1 LGTRLAAKVWNGLAI
16 SNACGHP
23 NIKAHDNKYRFQY
36 VMTQAR
42 WRGKIRSLRRKSIA
56 AGISFVPSAAARR
69 YNGGHA
75 MSLLNEIEPLKQ
87 SALAELK
94 TAADLAALDHAKG
107 AWIGPH
113 GKFTALM
120 KQLGSLPKEE
130 KPAAGKRIN
139 AAKAELEAALAARRE
154 ELELKAAL
162 PKEPTDFTMPGRRR
176 ALGRLHPLTQI
187 SEDIVRAFRKIGFAV
202 ADGPEVEDDWH
213 CFDALNTPAD
223 HPARDTHDTFYLVG
237 QASSLPPGLPAPD
250 SSRAGSPPAAGRMP
264 APLLLRTH
272 TSSVQIRVMKSQPPP
287 IRIIAPGRV
296 YRRDNADA
304 THNPTF
310 HQIEGLYVDKG
321 VTVGD
326 LKGTVEFVFKE
337 LMGPDVKLRFRP
349 HYFSYTEPSLEIDF
363 TNSLV
368 KKLGKDWLEIAGCGM
383 VHPQVFENVGYDPE
397 VWTGWAFGFGIERIA
412 MIRYGIDDIRLFYEN
427 DVRFLG
433 QF

>member
-1 LGTRLAAKVWNGLAI
+1 
-16 SNACGHP
+16 
-23 NIKAHDNKYRFQY
+23 
-36 VMTQAR
+36 
-42 WRGKIRSLRRKSIA
+42 
-56 AGISFVPSAAARR
+56 
-69 YNGGHA
+69 
-75 MSLLNEIEPLKQ
+75 MSMLNEIEPLKQ
-87 SALAELK
+87 SALADLQA
-94 TAADLAALDHAKG
+94 AADLAALEHAKG

-113 GKFTALM
+113 GRFTALM

-130 KPAAGKRIN
+130 KPAAGKLVN
-139 AAKAELEAALAARRE
+139 AAKVELEAALAVRRE

-162 PKEPTDFTMPGRRR
+162 PTEPTDFTLPGRRR
-176 ALGRLHPLTQI
+176 VMGKLHPLTQVTD
-187 SEDIVRAFRKIGFAV
+187 DIVRAFRKIGFVV
-202 ADGPEVEDDWH
+202 ADGPEIEDDFH

-223 HPARDTHDTFYLVG
+223 HPARDTQDTFYVA
-237 QASSLPPGLPAPD
+237 QASSPASSGGVPAPANVGPK
-250 SSRAGSPPAAGRMP
+250 SY
-264 APLLLRTH
+264 LLRTH
-272 TSSVQIRVMKSQPPP
+272 TSSVQIRVMQSQPPP

-412 MIRYGIDDIRLFYEN
+412 MLRYGINDIRLFYEN
-427 DVRFLG
+427 DARFLR